1 MEKDSFTGRTP
12 PALRTPSLA
21 RACVWS
27 GVQVIV
33 IGHHANGNCFHFRQS
48 HYLQVH
54 SHFSHI
60 KTAAPRD
67 RKHSASYLHSRPSE
81 GETNRFSLNSA
92 LASLYPQHL
101 GGRVFG
107 PPLSGGSPPATP
119 PSKNPSHPIF
129 AVFPAVRLIR
139 GSGDQRVRNGLA
151 PMAAGMKGGQG
162 RLCIWHCSYNWSQ
175 NSLVTKRE
183 KQNRK

>member
-1 MEKDSFTGRTP
+1 MEKDSFTGRTR

-60 KTAAPRD
+60 KTASPRD

-107 PPLSGGSPPATP
+107 PPLCGGSPPATP
-119 PSKNPSHPIF
+119 PPLQKPVSSNFRRISSSTTHPGF
-129 AVFPAVRLIR
+129 RRPTCT
-139 GSGDQRVRNGLA
+139 QRVSPNGGRNEGWSRQTLYLA
-151 PMAAGMKGGQG
+151 
-162 RLCIWHCSYNWSQ
+162 L
-175 NSLVTKRE
+175 
-183 KQNRK
+183 